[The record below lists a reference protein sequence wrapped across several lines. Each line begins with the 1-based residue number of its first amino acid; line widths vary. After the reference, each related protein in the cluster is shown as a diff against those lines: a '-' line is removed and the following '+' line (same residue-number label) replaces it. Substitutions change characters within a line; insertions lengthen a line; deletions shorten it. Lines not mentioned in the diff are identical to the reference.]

1 MKAILF
7 CGGEGTR
14 LSPLT
19 SQIPKPMIP
28 LQGKT
33 VIEHL
38 FDLFKKYGIKDII
51 LTTCY
56 LKEKFK
62 EYFGNGKKF
71 GVNILYIE
79 EETLLGTANHIALA
93 KQHLNETFLVSN
105 GDELK
110 EIDLEDMIRQHKET
124 KAIATLAIREVLDP
138 SKYGAVRLRGNQILE
153 FVEKP
158 QLEEAPPHFINAG
171 LYIMEPEILKHI
183 PENYTMLETGVF
195 PKLAKEGRLYGYKF
209 KGQWFDTGTFERYEE
224 AKQKWKGLK

>member
-105 GDELK
+105 SGGL
-110 EIDLEDMIRQHKET
+110 LLCLLQ
-124 KAIATLAIREVLDP
+124 P
-138 SKYGAVRLRGNQILE
+138 YGQRRA
-153 FVEKP
+153 P
-158 QLEEAPPHFINAG
+158 APPACVAG
-171 LYIMEPEILKHI
+171 QRSMESDGSGQCLFRQIRLDGVRA
-183 PENYTMLETGVF
+183 TG
-195 PKLAKEGRLYGYKF
+195 
-209 KGQWFDTGTFERYEE
+209 
-224 AKQKWKGLK
+224 KQR